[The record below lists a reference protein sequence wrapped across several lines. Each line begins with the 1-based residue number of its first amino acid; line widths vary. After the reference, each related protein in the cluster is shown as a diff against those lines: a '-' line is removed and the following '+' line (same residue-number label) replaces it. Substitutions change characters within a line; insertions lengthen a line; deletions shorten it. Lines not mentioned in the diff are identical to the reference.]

1 MSRGAAAD
9 EGPAMAY
16 LQGATCQHCGQ
27 TRLRG
32 EARFQPGSADALSG
46 HPPVTGGQRRPHA
59 VCANCGKAS
68 EDHVDDATP
77 PQPALPAAPAPRG
90 ADRLT
95 GKSSPLRAAGALTGV
110 LLTGGLV
117 AGGLA
122 GAVGGD
128 DLSTYQPSPVS
139 AGLPISGTA
148 LRLTGLPDVVTIHGG
163 GTSGVRVVQGE
174 CDLTDRGTLSGPHEV
189 QVSCREHG
197 SAADE
202 VVIEV
207 PPEVHLHLAGG
218 KQLGMDGSFQSVTV
232 TDSSANIDLDLGRGD
247 VHIDTDGHVGGDTG
261 YASSIDV
268 LTRRGR
274 IYLTLR
280 QPVKSTNLRA
290 DHGDIDVGLTAPVD
304 LDLDAGP
311 AGRVMQGL
319 SDTPGATSAIHL
331 PSRVATKSQSPPSW
345 SRVRSMSVPV
355 TLRYLARSAAAGC
368 MAVSFRPGSQGLIP
382 PAGSIHFRS
391 GIGG

>member
-1 MSRGAAAD
+1 MPALRAD
-9 EGPAMAY
+9 PP
-16 LQGATCQHCGQ
+16 
-27 TRLRG
+27 TRRSPI
-32 EARFQPGSADALSG
+32 QPGSADALSG

-122 GAVGGD
+122 VAVGGD

-290 DHGDIDVGLTAPVD
+290 DHGDIDVGLTAIVSRHP
-304 LDLDAGP
+304 P
-311 AGRVMQGL
+311 WRP
-319 SDTPGATSAIHL
+319 TCTSAIHL

-382 PAGSIHFRS
+382 SAGSIHFRS